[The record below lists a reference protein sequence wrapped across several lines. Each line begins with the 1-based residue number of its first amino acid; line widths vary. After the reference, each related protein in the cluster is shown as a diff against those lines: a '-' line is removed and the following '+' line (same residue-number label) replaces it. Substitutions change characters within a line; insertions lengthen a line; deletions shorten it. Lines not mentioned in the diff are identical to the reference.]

1 MSGLIDASGMNKKN
15 HPVKD
20 ETALSLLDLFK
31 FGCTCRQKGNYL
43 SAINTFSQC
52 LKRGDMEFV
61 GDRETSFFFPK
72 ELACRYNL
80 ASSYLDTSNLDSALN
95 QFNDLLS
102 RVALILKADSFS
114 EDENTID
121 LDVFKQL
128 PAPGPTIVQCTFSG
142 LCSVH
147 LKLQNFAPA
156 LLYVN
161 LSLKMQGR
169 LGDKEDYY
177 NYNLAMRGVGRI
189 EEAIG
194 RTWDW
199 LGDGGVWGGKVRL
212 VRASNKSISFCCVKY
227 GTKYGAEYV
236 NNLWKGLRKYNG
248 DEVRLVCFTE
258 DRKGVEEGVEVVDL
272 PKKIFKSQRKDMPGW
287 WYKSYIFS
295 SKHNEMLG
303 VEWEDGYK
311 CYIDLDSVILGNL
324 ESMVYGVE
332 NVGILS
338 TNGMVNENRTD
349 GFNSSV
355 VVWGGGV
362 EGVYDILVEQ
372 FSKGERS
379 NASVARMCRCSD
391 KLF

>member
-1 MSGLIDASGMNKKN
+1 MSGLIDASGMEKINL
-15 HPVKD
+15 PVKD
-20 ETALSLLDLFK
+20 EAALSLLDLFK

-61 GDRETSFFFPK
+61 GDREVSVYDRGSEVINYHSLTHHRTNVQQTQTSFLFPK

-102 RVALILKADSFS
+102 RVALILKANSFS

-128 PAPGPTIVQCTFSG
+128 PASGPTIVQCTFSG

-212 VRASNKSISFCCVKY
+212 VRA
-227 GTKYGAEYV
+227 
-236 NNLWKGLRKYNG
+236 R
-248 DEVRLVCFTE
+248 
-258 DRKGVEEGVEVVDL
+258 
-272 PKKIFKSQRKDMPGW
+272 
-287 WYKSYIFS
+287 
-295 SKHNEMLG
+295 
-303 VEWEDGYK
+303 
-311 CYIDLDSVILGNL
+311 
-324 ESMVYGVE
+324 
-332 NVGILS
+332 
-338 TNGMVNENRTD
+338 
-349 GFNSSV
+349 
-355 VVWGGGV
+355 
-362 EGVYDILVEQ
+362 
-372 FSKGERS
+372 
-379 NASVARMCRCSD
+379 
-391 KLF
+391 